1 MFRINKIFENYQT
14 EIIKVEGEIK
24 DSDAKDW
31 AASLQSIMNES
42 PRQIILDFCDATF
55 VSSKAVEILIRQMT
69 QNIFLLNCPTAVK
82 NLVHAAGRPES
93 VLEQDGKKR

>member
-1 MFRINKIFENYQT
+1 MFRIDKVFENELT

-24 DSDAKDW
+24 DGEVKDW
-31 AASLQSIMNES
+31 EESLQSILNGS
-42 PRQIILDFCDATF
+42 PRQIILDFCDVTF
-55 VSSKAVEILIRQMT
+55 FSPKAVELLMRQMT

-93 VLEQDGKKR
+93 VLE